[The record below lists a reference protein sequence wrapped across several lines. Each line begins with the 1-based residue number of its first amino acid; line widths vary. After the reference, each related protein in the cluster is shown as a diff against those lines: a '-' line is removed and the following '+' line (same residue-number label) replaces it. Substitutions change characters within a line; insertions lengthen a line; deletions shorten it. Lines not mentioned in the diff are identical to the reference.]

1 MVVESAPSTLGHT
14 VVGIA
19 SGGLIVANEAAPLL
33 LVAIDLET
41 VKQPNQRCGSA
52 AQGSTLPWSNPV
64 QCDQQV
70 GGTYA
75 AMAALAKQN
84 NDEAGSCTPNACTT
98 RSSGL
103 ELMAASVA
111 ATIPPNTPHSTIAL
125 VDMAVMYTSTSA
137 MTTRCDR
144 V

>member
-1 MVVESAPSTLGHT
+1 
-14 VVGIA
+14 
-19 SGGLIVANEAAPLL
+19 
-33 LVAIDLET
+33 
-41 VKQPNQRCGSA
+41 
-52 AQGSTLPWSNPV
+52 
-64 QCDQQV
+64 
-70 GGTYA
+70 
-75 AMAALAKQN
+75 MAALAKQN

-144 V
+144 VWASEGVSECEVKKKHNIEAEVRSSLVVGFPWHFVVISQEQVVDVGLGCSSNSFLSSPFCL